1 MTVRVLLA
9 GGGSGGSSTPVIAV
23 AQELARRR
31 DCRFLYVGTDT
42 GPERQ
47 LVAMLGIPFRTVQTG
62 KLRRYLSVQ
71 NFVDLFRLPV
81 GFLQSLGIVR
91 SFRPHVAFAAG
102 GFAAVPP
109 LLAAGLLGVPTV
121 IHQQD
126 VEPGLANR
134 ILAPFASVITVTF
147 GSSVPHFPRH
157 KTRVT
162 GNPARAEILSGSRE
176 RAMQCFAFQ
185 PDRPVLLA
193 TGGGTG
199 ALGLNRL
206 MAQAAALLPATYQII
221 HITGTGKAVPAPD
234 AAPGYRQV
242 EFLVE
247 EMGDVLAAADLIVSR
262 AGLSAL
268 TELSVLGKPSILIP
282 MPDSHQNANARVF
295 GDKGAAL
302 VLQERETTPHHL
314 AKLAREMASN
324 RERLDAMGRMARE
337 LMMPSAETRIADEL
351 ERVIGRQV

>member
-1 MTVRVLLA
+1 MTMRVLLA

-23 AQELARRR
+23 AQELARRGE
-31 DCRFLYVGTDT
+31 CEFLYVGTDT

-47 LVAMLGIPFRTVQTG
+47 LVARLNIPFRAVQTG
-62 KLRRYLSVQ
+62 KLRRYWSLQ

-81 GFLQSLGIVR
+81 GFLQAVGIVR

-109 LLAAGLLGVPTV
+109 LLAANLLGVPTV

-134 ILAPFASVITVTF
+134 ILAPFASAITVTF
-147 GSSVPHFPRH
+147 DSSMPHFPSR
-157 KTRVT
+157 KARVT
-162 GNPARAEILSGSRE
+162 GNPVREEILCGNRD
-176 RAMQCFAFQ
+176 RALQRFGFR
-185 PDRPVLLA
+185 PDQPVLLV

-206 MAQAAALLPATYQII
+206 VAGAAPLLSPDYQII
-221 HITGTGKAVPAPD
+221 HVTGKGKAVE
-234 AAPGYRQV
+234 APGAGPCYRQV

-247 EMGDVLAAADLIVSR
+247 EMGDVLAAADLIISR

-268 TELSVLGKPSILIP
+268 TEIAALGKPSILIP

-295 GDKGAAL
+295 AKRDAAL
-302 VLQERETTPHHL
+302 VVQERETAPQRL
-314 AKLAREMASN
+314 AETVKELANN
-324 RERLDAMGRMARE
+324 RERLDAMGRRARE
-337 LMMPSAETRIADEL
+337 LMAPDAEARIADEM
-351 ERVIGRQV
+351 ERLAA